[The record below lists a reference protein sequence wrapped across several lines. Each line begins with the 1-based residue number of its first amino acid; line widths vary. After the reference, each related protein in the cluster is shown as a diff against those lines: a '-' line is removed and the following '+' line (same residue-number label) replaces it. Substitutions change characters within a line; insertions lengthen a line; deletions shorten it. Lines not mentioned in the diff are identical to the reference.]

1 MQTCFVFQDVSCAQ
15 GSAVYKTVSDGK
27 TTEKKRAR
35 RSDLKVK
42 TELVVIQTGL
52 CEACVVLS

>member
-27 TTEKKRAR
+27 KTKS
-35 RSDLKVK
+35 SDLKVK